1 MNEVRESRS
10 FTGNRIGDIEQSM
23 NVNEWR
29 VDKVSIDSFVIW
41 DSGEQYWSCKEIMCL
56 GFAESQTVIF
66 C

>member
-10 FTGNRIGDIEQSM
+10 FTGNRIGDIGQSM

-56 GFAESQTVIF
+56 DFAESQTVIF